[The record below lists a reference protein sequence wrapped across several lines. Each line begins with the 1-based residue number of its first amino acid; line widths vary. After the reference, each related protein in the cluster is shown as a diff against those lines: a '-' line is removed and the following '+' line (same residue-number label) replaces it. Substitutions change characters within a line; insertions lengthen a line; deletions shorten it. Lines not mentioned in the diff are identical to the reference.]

1 MSLLILIF
9 IFIFILYKKYNS
21 KIIINNKT
29 FSNTD
34 HWGKHELSVL
44 NNITPRGYI
53 ILKQIP
59 QIPFPSNTSNIT
71 KNEINNIKI
80 LNKKRTLSQ
89 QKEIVNELSLFG
101 IIDKFSINKQEYNS
115 LLKFISK
122 SVDPIILNLKK
133 KYNRVRPYRLDTS
146 ITPSIKPPKHPSY
159 PSGHSTQSFTIAY
172 LLSEKYPEKKDHFIK
187 TAYSIAKNREY
198 AGVHYSSDT
207 IYGIIIAKKLSEFFS
222 KENNPLL

>member
-1 MSLLILIF
+1 MSLLIL

-21 KIIINNKT
+21 KININNKT

-34 HWGKHELSVL
+34 HWGKNELTVL
-44 NNITPRGYI
+44 NNITPHGHT
-53 ILKQIP
+53 ILKQMP
-59 QIPFPSNTSNIT
+59 LIPFPSNTSNIT

-80 LNKKRTLSQ
+80 LNKKRTLSI
-89 QKEIVNELSLFG
+89 QKEIENELSLYGMLDKFF
-101 IIDKFSINKQEYNS
+101 IDKKEYNI
-115 LLKFISK
+115 LIKFISK

-146 ITPSIKPPKHPSY
+146 IIPSIKPPKHPSY
-159 PSGHSTQSFTIAY
+159 PSGHSIQSFIIAY

-207 IYGIIIAKKLSEFFS
+207 IYGIIIAQKLSELFS